1 MERIEF
7 ASRSNLRLVG
17 NLWHADSSCAVV
29 MVHGLFSDKNAHGMF
44 PVAAQTLRQCGWSS
58 LSVDLSGSGESDD
71 CCMSLQTALSDVRSA
86 INLMRSMGYRHLSLW
101 GHGLGSRFCLE
112 MPAGIESMVL
122 TDALLGRTAVDWR
135 TIFTP
140 DELAGLS
147 KLGHVIRTV
156 RSVHRKRIMV
166 DRSLLDYFSKFEP
179 GVVLRRVRCPVQ
191 VIHPTRSV
199 EVPGDF
205 DSLRALM
212 HLLPPKSQHT
222 VLPGTHLSVTEH
234 VEKAAELGADWI
246 ERNGTP
252 RIQRWR

>member
-7 ASRSNLRLVG
+7 SSRSKLRLVA
-17 NLWHADSSCAVV
+17 NLCHADSLCAVV
-29 MVHGLFSDKNAHGMF
+29 MVHGLFSDRNAHGMF
-44 PVAAQTLRQCGWSS
+44 PAAAQALRQRGWSS

-71 CCMSLQTALSDVRSA
+71 YCMSLQSALADLRSA
-86 INLMRSMGYRHLSLW
+86 INLMRSMGYRHIALW

-112 MPAGIESMVL
+112 MPTGIDSMVL

-135 TIFTP
+135 TIFNP

-147 KLGHVIRTV
+147 KHGHVVRTV
-156 RSVHRKRIMV
+156 RWGQRKRIMV

-179 GVVLRRVRCPVQ
+179 GLVLRRVRCPVL

-199 EVPGDF
+199 EVAGEF

-212 HLLPPKSQHT
+212 HLLPPKSQHM
-222 VLPGTHLSVTEH
+222 VLPGTHLSVIEH

-246 ERNGTP
+246 ESNGIP